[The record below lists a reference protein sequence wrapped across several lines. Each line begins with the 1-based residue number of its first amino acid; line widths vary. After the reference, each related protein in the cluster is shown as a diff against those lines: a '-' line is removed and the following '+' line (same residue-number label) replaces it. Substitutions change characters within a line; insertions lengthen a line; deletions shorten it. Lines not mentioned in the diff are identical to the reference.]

1 MIILT
6 RIEILDILHIVFTLM
21 PATEM
26 KLIPGIILF
35 TKIILLTLAACQS
48 SPPIVGEESGTRD
61 LPTLF
66 VLPSATAPP
75 SATPTLTLSATVT
88 ASATITDTPTPVTP
102 TPTTPPTLTPSST
115 PSPLPTRLPVELP
128 ARFVF
133 GQSVQGR
140 DLLARVFGQG
150 DTVLMLVGGIHT
162 GPELNTVTL
171 VEELITHFEAHPADV
186 LPGMALVL
194 IPALNVD
201 GAELGRVN
209 RGRLNANNV
218 DLNRNWACGW
228 QPVAY
233 FRSGEV
239 DPGARP
245 FSEPESAALAGLIND
260 LRPAAVLFYH
270 SAANGVFAGRCSSAG
285 HSQQMAAVL
294 GAATGYPYDAEFSDY
309 PVSGT
314 APNWVDGL
322 GIPAAD
328 VELATASATE
338 FDRNLRGV
346 LALQCWLLGER
357 AANLPACAA

>member
-1 MIILT
+1 MT
-6 RIEILDILHIVFTLM
+6 A
-21 PATEM
+21 PEM
-26 KLIPGIILF
+26 KFFPGIILF
-35 TKIILLTLAACQS
+35 TKIILLTLTGCQS
-48 SPPIVGEESGTRD
+48 SPQIVGEASGTRE

-75 SATPTLTLSATVT
+75 SATPTLTP
-88 ASATITDTPTPVTP
+88 SATITPSVTITDTATPVTP
-102 TPTTPPTLTPSST
+102 TATAPPTLTPSLT
-115 PSPLPTRLPVELP
+115 PSPPPTRLPVELP
-128 ARFVF
+128 ERFVF

-140 DLLARVFGQG
+140 DLLARTFGQG
-150 DTVLMLVGGIHT
+150 DTILMLVGGIHT
-162 GPELNTVTL
+162 GPELNTMTL
-171 VEELITHFEAHPADV
+171 VEELIAHFAANPADV
-186 LPGMALVL
+186 LPGMTLVL
-194 IPALNVD
+194 IPALNAD

-209 RGRLNANNV
+209 RGRFNANNV

-239 DPGARP
+239 NPGAQP

-270 SAANGVFAGRCSSAG
+270 SAANGIFAGHCSSAG

-294 GAATGYPYDAEFSDY
+294 GAATDYPYEAEFSDY

-314 APNWVDGL
+314 APSWVDGL

-328 VELATASATE
+328 VELATASGTE
-338 FDRNLRGV
+338 FDRNLRGIM
-346 LALQCWLLGER
+346 ALQCWLLGDG
-357 AANLPACAA
+357 AAALPACAT